1 MPYKADIYKVM
12 IASPSDVQRE
22 REAIREI
29 IHEWNVINSESQ
41 NLVLMPVAW
50 ESHSF
55 PTMGDRPQEIINR
68 QLLSNCDLLVATF
81 WTRLGSPTGKSASG
95 TVEEIEKHLA
105 EGKPAMIYFSD
116 TPVRPDSIDESQ
128 YQALKE
134 FKNKCRQQGLVEDY
148 ESIEEFKDKFRR
160 QLAQTIK
167 EHFAVVQENEAIV
180 GAVINDSGD
189 RLSESAREL
198 LLEASKDKSGILL
211 RAPYKGGINI
221 QTNEREFVI
230 DKDPRT
236 EAKWESAI
244 TELEE
249 NGLIEAKGYKREL
262 FSVTHKGYEMADKI
276 NKDSIPQR
284 ES

>member
-1 MPYKADIYKVM
+1 MPYKAYVYKVM

-22 REAIREI
+22 PEAIREI

-41 NLVLMPVAW
+41 NLVLMPVGW

-116 TPVRPDSIDESQ
+116 SPVRPDSIDESQ
-128 YQALKE
+128 YQALKK

-167 EHFAVVQENEAIV
+167 EHFAVVQEKEAIV
-180 GAVINDSGD
+180 GTVINDSGD

-221 QTNEREFVI
+221 RTNEREFVI

-249 NGLIEAKGYKREL
+249 NYLIEAKGYKREL